1 MTGDE
6 RRPKAG
12 PGGVFRRILV
22 GYDGS
27 TEARHALYIAT
38 ALAADLDGD
47 VHALS
52 VVRPP
57 AHAETP
63 EERKHAL
70 EAEREN
76 LSQGLLDV
84 SNETQY
90 RLDITTAVVF
100 ADDPAKA
107 IAIHARE
114 HGFDL
119 VVVGVHGRE
128 QVTHRG
134 IGHSLDALLRHL
146 PCPVLVV

>member
-6 RRPKAG
+6 GRYKAK

-27 TEARHALYIAT
+27 SEARAALRIAI
-38 ALAADLDGD
+38 ALAADLDGG

-57 AHAETP
+57 AHVETP
-63 EERKHAL
+63 EERKRAI
-70 EAEREN
+70 EAERDN
-76 LSQGLLDV
+76 LSQGLLDIAHQ
-84 SNETQY
+84 TPY
-90 RLDITTAVVF
+90 RLEVTTAVVF

-107 IAIHARE
+107 IAIYASE

-128 QVTHRG
+128 QMAHRG

>member
-1 MTGDE
+1 MTLDQADGE
-6 RRPKAG
+6 G
-12 PGGVFRRILV
+12 PGGVFRRLLV
-22 GYDGS
+22 GFDGS
-27 TEARHALYIAT
+27 AEARHALRIAIT
-38 ALAADLDGD
+38 LAADLRGD
-47 VHALS
+47 VHALM

-63 EERKHAL
+63 EERTRAI

-76 LSQGLLDV
+76 LSQGLSVVTNQTQHRLAV
-84 SNETQY
+84 ST
-90 RLDITTAVVF
+90 DVVF

-107 IAIHARE
+107 IAEHADV

-128 QVTHRG
+128 QMTHRG
-134 IGHSLDALLRHL
+134 IGRSLEVLLRHH